1 MHVNVCVC
9 VCVCVCV
16 HVRER
21 GRERETF
28 EMENHK
34 RVPLAVNE
42 SLNSFLFSL
51 ISGEIL
57 ASVSRAT

>member
-1 MHVNVCVC
+1 MHVN
-9 VCVCVCV
+9 VCVCV

-34 RVPLAVNE
+34 RVPLAVNK